1 MTNIP
6 KLIAANE
13 ARWRVAKITPSR
25 AAAVD
30 KVARKLTAATLKA
43 LYLEV
48 QADTGVP
55 WWACAV
61 IDERE
66 CDCDPNANPAQG
78 DPWNQVSRHV
88 PRGRGPFAGKRAAFY
103 DALVRCAPFAARWK
117 DWSAG
122 GALTI
127 LEMYNG
133 TGYDDAHHEASPY
146 IWGATDQEEWGKYVS
161 DGHYEAHVWDTQLG
175 CAAMLKRMME
185 LDPSIMFNGEPG
197 KPAAP
202 APATTPQA
210 SPAPSPNPPQPSAP
224 AHDLRWV
231 QASLNRLGVQPP
243 LVVDG
248 SYGDATRSAVA
259 AFQKRAGIAID
270 GVPGPQTVAAIEQV
284 LLPSS

>member
-13 ARWRVAKITPSR
+13 ARWRAATITPAR

-30 KVARKLTAATLKA
+30 KVARKLTAATLKE
-43 LYLEV
+43 LYLQV

-55 WWACAV
+55 WWGCAV

-66 CDCDPNANPAQG
+66 CDCDANANPAQG
-78 DPWNQVSRHV
+78 DPWNQMSRHV

-103 DALVRCAPFAARWK
+103 DALVRCAPFAAKWK

-122 GALTI
+122 GTLTI

-133 TGYDDAHHEASPY
+133 TGYDDVHHEASPY

-185 LDPSIMFNGEPG
+185 LDPSIMFAGQP
-197 KPAAP
+197 AP
-202 APATTPQA
+202 APAEP
-210 SPAPSPNPPQPSAP
+210 AP

-248 SYGDATRSAVA
+248 SNGDATRSAVA

-270 GVPGPQTVAAIEQV
+270 GVPGAATIAAIEQV